1 MSIPGDIIQLL
12 RSSECAKIS
21 FTLCNIAI
29 DGGGYKAVA
38 DKIDDGR
45 IRVLTSP
52 DVPPDSAIY
61 ERIRNVFIVNAS
73 ISRTL
78 IVHEATHAINDL
90 KRKAIPAIDDE
101 VVAHVAQA
109 LFYFIATGK
118 PISALATDVGWKA
131 ISTSQE
137 CLAENR
143 NCSAAAITA
152 AADIAIDIL
161 RGRATLLEKLERLQ
175 KCILASPT
183 YQLPQFAAGTIAN
196 YDGVGGYLKPIPS
209 AWHATIL
216 TK

>member
-21 FTLCNIAI
+21 LTLCNIAI

-90 KRKAIPAIDDE
+90 KRKTSGCVLWQWVYKGVSTHRRLVSPQMCSHRMLYLSSVHTAPVWDTEIE
-101 VVAHVAQA
+101 SSVRQ
-109 LFYFIATGK
+109 K
-118 PISALATDVGWKA
+118 PLT
-131 ISTSQE
+131 
-137 CLAENR
+137 
-143 NCSAAAITA
+143 
-152 AADIAIDIL
+152 
-161 RGRATLLEKLERLQ
+161 RARVL
-175 KCILASPT
+175 S
-183 YQLPQFAAGTIAN
+183 
-196 YDGVGGYLKPIPS
+196 
-209 AWHATIL
+209 
-216 TK
+216 